1 MITTLLVSKRTF
13 SVSKKKPIIEWK
25 QQSLDVPGIT
35 SPNDFEI
42 RIVNAAANGKSL
54 DSEFA
59 ELNVNW
65 SSCNDIKR
73 AANKLFA
80 IDDGM
85 TDIALFIDSLNI
97 GIIIESHMNHMQKI
111 REVDSID
118 TLKKK
123 VLNVD

>member
-13 SVSKKKPIIEWK
+13 SISKKKPIIEWK
-25 QQSLDVPGIT
+25 QQSLDVPSIT

-65 SSCNDIKR
+65 SSCNDIKG
-73 AANKLFA
+73 AANKLFTV
-80 IDDGM
+80 DDGM

-97 GIIIESHMNHMQKI
+97 GIIIESHINRTQKI
-111 REVDSID
+111 LEVDSID

-123 VLNVD
+123 VLNAD

>member
-1 MITTLLVSKRTF
+1 MTTTLLVSKRTF
-13 SVSKKKPIIEWK
+13 SISKKKPIIEWK
-25 QQSLDVPGIT
+25 QQSLDVPRIT

-54 DSEFA
+54 DSEFK
-59 ELNVNW
+59 ELNVDW
-65 SSCNDIKR
+65 SLRNDIKG

-80 IDDGM
+80 VDDGM
-85 TDIALFIDSLNI
+85 TDIALFIDSLKI
-97 GIIIESHMNHMQKI
+97 GIIIESHMNHTQKML
-111 REVDSID
+111 EVDSVD

>member
-25 QQSLDVPGIT
+25 QQSLDVPRIT

-54 DSEFA
+54 DSEFK
-59 ELNVNW
+59 ELNADW
-65 SSCNDIKR
+65 SLSTDIKR

-80 IDDGM
+80 VDDGM

-97 GIIIESHMNHMQKI
+97 GIIIESHANHKHKMI
-111 REVDSID
+111 EVDSIE

-123 VLNVD
+123 VLNAD

>member
-1 MITTLLVSKRTF
+1 MITTLLLSKRTF
-13 SVSKKKPIIEWK
+13 SISKKKPIIEWK
-25 QQSLDVPGIT
+25 QQSLDVPSIT

-65 SSCNDIKR
+65 SSCNDIKG
-73 AANKLFA
+73 AANKLFTV
-80 IDDGM
+80 DDGM

-97 GIIIESHMNHMQKI
+97 GIIIESHINRTQKI
-111 REVDSID
+111 LEVDSID

-123 VLNVD
+123 VLNAD

>member
-1 MITTLLVSKRTF
+1 MTTTLLVSKRTF
-13 SVSKKKPIIEWK
+13 NISKKKPIIEWK
-25 QQSLDVPGIT
+25 QQSLDVPRIT

-54 DSEFA
+54 DSEFK
-59 ELNVNW
+59 ELNVDW
-65 SSCNDIKR
+65 SLSTDIKR

-80 IDDGM
+80 VDDGM

-97 GIIIESHMNHMQKI
+97 GIIIESHMNHTQKI
-111 REVDSID
+111 LEVDSVD

>member
-13 SVSKKKPIIEWK
+13 SISKKKPIIEWK
-25 QQSLDVPGIT
+25 QQSLDVPRIT

-54 DSEFA
+54 DSEFK

-65 SSCNDIKR
+65 SSCNDIKC

-80 IDDGM
+80 MHDGM

-97 GIIIESHMNHMQKI
+97 GIIIDSHINHKHKLL
-111 REVDSID
+111 EVDSAD

-123 VLNVD
+123 VLNDA

>member
-1 MITTLLVSKRTF
+1 MTTILLVSKRTF
-13 SVSKKKPIIEWK
+13 SISKKKPIIEWK
-25 QQSLDVPGIT
+25 QQSLDVPSIT

-65 SSCNDIKR
+65 SSCNDIKG
-73 AANKLFA
+73 AANKLFTV
-80 IDDGM
+80 DDGM

-97 GIIIESHMNHMQKI
+97 GIIIESHINRTQKI
-111 REVDSID
+111 LEVDSID